1 MLRSVQ
7 LPEVV
12 RKRGLGLLRS
22 YTTTTSTVFQ
32 RYNASLNNSPD
43 SFGRNRSVIVLACSA
58 GTARGYLAF
67 IRPISATM
75 LPHAGPG
82 QLAG

>member
-1 MLRSVQ
+1 MH
-7 LPEVV
+7 
-12 RKRGLGLLRS
+12 KRGLGLLRA
-22 YTTTTSTVFQ
+22 YTTTISTVFQ
-32 RYNASLNNSPD
+32 RCNASLNNSPD
-43 SFGRNRSVIVLACSA
+43 SLGRNRSMSVLACSA
-58 GTARGYLAF
+58 GTASGYLAF